1 MLKKF
6 NSLSYT
12 DTPPKWRWNYTGEA
26 FTQRAEM
33 FRVIH
38 VREAENLVANGPI
51 KVYCFLITNDTHLEI
66 ENCSRKHAYICEGSE
81 GNELIYS
88 RSKYF
93 L

>member
-12 DTPPKWRWNYTGEA
+12 DTPQWRWNYTAEA
-26 FTQRAEM
+26 FTVRPNM
-33 FRVIH
+33 RHVIH
-38 VREAENLVANGPI
+38 VPEAQGLVAKGPI
-51 KVYCFLITNDTHLEI
+51 KVYCFLITNDTYLEI
-66 ENCSRKHAYICEGSE
+66 ENCSKKHAYICERSE

-88 RSKYF
+88 RTKYF

>member
-12 DTPPKWRWNYTGEA
+12 TAQAKWRWNYTAKA
-26 FTQRAEM
+26 FTVKPNMPKVVR
-33 FRVIH
+33 
-38 VREAENLVANGPI
+38 VREAENSVENGPI
-51 KVYCFLITNDTHLEI
+51 KVYCFLITSDTYLEI
-66 ENCSRKHAYICEGSE
+66 ENCSKKHAYICERSE

-88 RSKYF
+88 RTKYF